1 MRRIVALIVLSVV
14 LPTCCGCTGPNA
26 LGLPNLAH
34 PGTEAKQQARAQG
47 FEPYPD
53 NDVGPSVVGGR
64 PREYQDPRSS
74 FTVLRDMD
82 EDRIAGSR
90 LGGPILAPCPQSQLP
105 QVPISEPPI
114 ITPPPAI
121 YCPPGSTQP

>member
-1 MRRIVALIVLSVV
+1 MLT
-14 LPTCCGCTGPNA
+14 P
-26 LGLPNLAH
+26 GL
-34 PGTEAKQQARAQG
+34 EAKQQARAQG

-53 NDVGPSVVGGR
+53 NDVGPPVVGGR

-90 LGGPILAPCPQSQLP
+90 LGEPILAPCPQSQLP
-105 QVPISEPPI
+105 
-114 ITPPPAI
+114 
-121 YCPPGSTQP
+121 PGADFRAADHHSATRNLLSAGSDAAVGPFRTLSDFCSAGV

>member
-1 MRRIVALIVLSVV
+1 MRRIVALIALTVA
-14 LPTCCGCTGPNA
+14 LPTCSGCTGPNA

-47 FEPYPD
+47 WEPYPE
-53 NDVGPSVVGGR
+53 NDVGPPVVGGR
-64 PREYQDPRSS
+64 PREYQDPPSS

-82 EDRIAGSR
+82 EDRMR
-90 LGGPILAPCPQSQLP
+90 LGGPSLAPCPQSQ
-105 QVPISEPPI
+105 VPISQPPI
-114 ITPPPAI
+114 ITPPAAI